1 VPGDFERHAEA
12 ITQEACV
19 KRKLLKYLGNFDLFR
34 VTQVAERATFFAEG
48 ALFYQRFLGT
58 ALAHR

>member
-1 VPGDFERHAEA
+1 VEA
-12 ITQEACV
+12 ITQGAGV

-34 VTQVAERATFFAEG
+34 GAQVAERRTFFVQG
-48 ALFYQRFLGT
+48 ALFCQRFLML